1 MSTTKRAKLKGEKLG
16 KRRVGGMS
24 IGAIIVAVIG
34 TILLAVALLSRPDIF
49 VFKGIPVVTQ
59 GIIAPAIIL
68 GVMFWSMIEY
78 FTPPGKN
85 IGDLLVRIIPAFLI
99 GGFVGGYLGYEFKFG
114 AYVLVPALDGNTR
127 ALFFL
132 ASVLIAAL
140 IVTWNAAW
148 SHTHGFRGQ
157 KSQGTHFLSGRES
170 GTHKGSRGILA
181 LLIIF
186 LVFLMIVPVGSQI
199 GTTIASG
206 HQTELNGVYGSLS
219 DPYLP
224 TQTQALAVRDRNV
237 SVPVA
242 NVESRIAAGLYEQ
255 EFDMPTH
262 IVKNATGY
270 NITTYYQSAYVT
282 TYLTVHDFNEYAV
295 TQYQL
300 SFSSPMTANI
310 TFGIGVNIQG
320 MVAPGSTSGGG
331 SVGSSALV
339 NPFTSSPSSST
350 VFNGTNATTFQ
361 PIETLH
367 LNDTKYANF
376 TVAPYMLLGNQTDSI
391 TYEIHGN
398 ITTPLYVS
406 SYVIGN
412 PSGIKVFWPYSMIQG
427 SYILGGIV
435 MLGASILGM
444 AFVDIGPIKKSKING
459 INGPSKTKGKGKK
472 GR

>member
-49 VFKGIPVVTQ
+49 VFKGVPVVTQ
-59 GIIAPAIIL
+59 GIIAPAIVL
-68 GVMFWSMIEY
+68 GVIFWSMIEY

-186 LVFLMIVPVGSQI
+186 LVFLMIVPIGAQI

-206 HQTELNGVYGSLS
+206 HQAVLNEGLNPS
-219 DPYLP
+219 LP
-224 TQTQALAVRDRNV
+224 TQTQALAVRDRNT
-237 SVPVA
+237 SVPVV
-242 NVESRIAAGLYEQ
+242 NRYYIGQYCQ

-262 IVKNATGY
+262 EVKNATGY
-270 NITTYYQSAYVT
+270 NITTFYHSAYVT
-282 TYLTVHDFNEYAV
+282 TYLTVNDFNEYAV

-300 SFSSPMTANI
+300 SFCNPITANI

-320 MVAPGSTSGGG
+320 MVAPGFTSGGG
-331 SVGSSALV
+331 GGVIGSAAVV

-361 PIETLH
+361 PIETLY
-367 LNDTKYANF
+367 LNNTEYANF
-376 TVAPYMLLGNQTDSI
+376 TVSPYMMLGNQTDSI

-398 ITTPLYVS
+398 VTTPLCVDS
-406 SYVIGN
+406 MVIGN
-412 PSGIKVFWPYSMIQG
+412 PSGITVFWPYSMIQG

-435 MLGASILGM
+435 VLGASILGM